1 MLVGPGQV
9 ASTATAQ
16 LCASIENTGVNVVGG
31 GGGLLPEGAVTL
43 DVGGDTL
50 ANTQN
55 SEGVGAAAGCLQGVT
70 DGQPLV
76 GQVGVDEALEADG
89 GAVWTGRGFPLGGGE
104 QDAQGR
110 GRLLDSGC

>member
-89 GAVWTGRGFPLGGGE
+89 GRGLDWPGFSLRRGVAGCAWAGAVTR
-104 QDAQGR
+104 
-110 GRLLDSGC
+110 